1 VPSDG
6 TTFLAGERL
15 TGMTI
20 NSFESRHRRV
30 ALGALTAL
38 TALVL
43 GACSSGDDDAAGPI
57 TTTTADSTTTTASE
71 DAAGTEGFVLDEELD
86 PGTYQSENFLIPISV
101 TVPAG
106 WEIFEDEPG
115 HFGLDVVA
123 HPEPPVLI
131 IRDVAASALGCVEAA
146 DDGVGTS
153 AAVIA
158 ETLANRDGIVAS
170 EPEPVSIGGLDG
182 VVVDVALDPSWTQG
196 CPFSDGEPTVSTLI
210 GNAGASAEFF
220 WGVMADSSQ
229 RIYLLDVDEARG
241 GGNLLVMVETCCGVA
256 PEERIA
262 ESTPVVESLRFF
274 DGA

>member
-1 VPSDG
+1 
-6 TTFLAGERL
+6 
-15 TGMTI
+15 MTI
-20 NSFESRHRRV
+20 ESFASRRRRV
-30 ALGALTAL
+30 ALGALTAM

-43 GACSSGDDDAAGPI
+43 GACSSGGDDAAEV
-57 TTTTADSTTTTASE
+57 TTTTASD

-86 PGTYQSENFLIPISV
+86 PGTYHSESFLIPISV
-101 TVPAG
+101 TVPEG

-115 HFGLDVVA
+115 QFGLDVVA

-131 IRDVAASALGCVEAA
+131 IRDVAASALGCVEGPAE
-146 DDGVGTS
+146 GVDTT

-158 ETLANRDGIVAS
+158 DTLANRDGIVAS

-182 VVVDVALDPSWTQG
+182 VMLDVALDPSWTQG
-196 CPFSDGEPTVSTLI
+196 CPFTDGEPTVSTLI

-229 RIYLLDVDEARG
+229 RIYLLDVDEAHG
-241 GGNLLVMVETCCGVA
+241 GGNVLVMIETCCGVA
-256 PEERIA
+256 PPERIA

-274 DGA
+274 DDAEATP